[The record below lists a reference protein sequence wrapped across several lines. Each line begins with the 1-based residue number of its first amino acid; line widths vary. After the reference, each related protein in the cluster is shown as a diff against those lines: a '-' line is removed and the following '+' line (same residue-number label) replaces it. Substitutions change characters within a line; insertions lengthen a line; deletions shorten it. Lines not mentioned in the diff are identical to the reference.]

1 MRNALSR
8 KSKSPKKDDKEKVGC
23 LSKVWNALSR
33 KSIKLLYSIR
43 KHFDIKYKQL
53 RGADGIDSNNEYVVS
68 ENLNYVFPNE
78 ENDDKET

>member
-1 MRNALSR
+1 M
-8 KSKSPKKDDKEKVGC
+8 
-23 LSKVWNALSR
+23 WNALSR

-53 RGADGIDSNNEYVVS
+53 RGADGIDSNQLRGADGIDSDNEYVVS